1 MTSKELIV
9 DRVERKEVSR
19 VKHLDSDLSEVYPGG
34 QPVCQHAMPGR
45 MWTNMLVAY
54 KQLQKRLAI

>member
-1 MTSKELIV
+1 MTSEELIV

-19 VKHLDSDLSEVYPGG
+19 VKHLESELSEVYPGG
-34 QPVCQHAMPGR
+34 QHAMPGR

-54 KQLQKRLAI
+54 KQLQKRLAF